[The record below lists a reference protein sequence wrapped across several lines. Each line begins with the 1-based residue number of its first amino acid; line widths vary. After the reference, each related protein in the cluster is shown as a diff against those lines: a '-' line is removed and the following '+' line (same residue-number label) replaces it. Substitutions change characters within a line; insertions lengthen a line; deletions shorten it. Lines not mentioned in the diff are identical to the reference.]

1 MKKVVRNRNNKGKKL
16 IKRLIFNTVLLF
28 IVLSICGIFLNYNL
42 ANKEIKTSEIVIS
55 KEDTIWSLAKGIC
68 NKRNDLNIQNVIIE
82 IKEINNLKTSDIYE
96 GQVLNIPV
104 Y

>member
-1 MKKVVRNRNNKGKKL
+1 MKKVIKSRRGNRKKL
-16 IKRLIFNTVLLF
+16 VKRIMINTALLF
-28 IVLSICGIFLNYNL
+28 IVLSICGIFLNSNL
-42 ANKEIKTSEIVIS
+42 AKEDIKTNEIVIS

-82 IKEINNLKTSDIYE
+82 IKEINNLENSDIYE
-96 GQVLNIPV
+96 GQVINIPV